1 MQIPKDSKKF
11 SELLNAVSTKLG
23 VPPETLRQDIQ
34 NGKFDRAL
42 AAMKPQ
48 DAAAF
53 QQVLNHPQ
61 LLDQIMNSKQAK
73 ALYEK
78 LSQS

>member
-48 DAAAF
+48 DAATF

-78 LSQS
+78 LLQS